1 MNNSDSNL
9 NPNTVNRDPN
19 GNYHEQLDENFRKL
33 QDATKDVIHY
43 QECVALSFTAPEFTR
58 VKEKQDKNLSLL
70 KDALQYSE
78 DKSDQDKGKVIF
90 DPETDKKIL
99 ANDNAII
106 KEQSACIRDA
116 DNLLRDNPSKPFE
129 NETVKVWFDEI
140 NESLEK
146 REQLLKER
154 EKLTELR
161 EWQLEETIKENR
173 LEEQEA
179 PQEQVPQEEGSQEE
193 ASQGEAPQQQV
204 PQQQG
209 GNKKRKYESIVD
221 EYADV
226 SQEPTDYTGGDD

>member
-1 MNNSDSNL
+1 
-9 NPNTVNRDPN
+9 
-19 GNYHEQLDENFRKL
+19 
-33 QDATKDVIHY
+33 
-43 QECVALSFTAPEFTR
+43 
-58 VKEKQDKNLSLL
+58 
-70 KDALQYSE
+70 
-78 DKSDQDKGKVIF
+78 
-90 DPETDKKIL
+90 
-99 ANDNAII
+99 
-106 KEQSACIRDA
+106 
-116 DNLLRDNPSKPFE
+116 LLRDNPSKPFE